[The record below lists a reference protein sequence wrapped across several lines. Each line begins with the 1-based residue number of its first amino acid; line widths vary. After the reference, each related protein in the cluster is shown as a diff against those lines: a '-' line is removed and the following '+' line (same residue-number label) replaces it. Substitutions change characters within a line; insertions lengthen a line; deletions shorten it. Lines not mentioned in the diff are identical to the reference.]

1 MQEMFN
7 PKKMIRYNRPEK
19 FLFQQ
24 IIKVCITS
32 SWQYAESKKG
42 LEGAASSRLPLE
54 QFTFIMVT
62 MTHKKDDKT

>member
-1 MQEMFN
+1 MQEMFT
-7 PKKMIRYNRPEK
+7 PKKMIRYNSPEK

-42 LEGAASSRLPLE
+42 LEGAASRQVSL
-54 QFTFIMVT
+54 
-62 MTHKKDDKT
+62 